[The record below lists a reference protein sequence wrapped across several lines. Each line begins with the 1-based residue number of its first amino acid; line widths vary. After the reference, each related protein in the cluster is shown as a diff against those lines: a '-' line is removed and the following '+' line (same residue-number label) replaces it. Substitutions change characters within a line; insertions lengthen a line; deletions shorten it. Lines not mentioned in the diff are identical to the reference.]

1 MTSGAKVGSIEAL
14 DSFRSSLIVYISKA
28 RPSLEEIGAE
38 VMRSRMWL
46 ENDQRIHWETQVRRR
61 AQTLETARQELFAA
75 GISVLRRSTS
85 DEIRAV
91 RRAENALE
99 EAQNKL
105 NRIKKWTRDFD
116 SQAAP
121 LVKQLEK
128 LETLLANDLPE
139 AVAYLGSVIKTLGD
153 YASSLPPQPTPSA
166 DADAPNPTEPPPP
179 SA

>member
-1 MTSGAKVGSIEAL
+1 
-14 DSFRSSLIVYISKA
+14 
-28 RPSLEEIGAE
+28 
-38 VMRSRMWL
+38 MWL

-121 LVKQLEK
+121 LVKQLEENSK
-128 LETLLANDLPE
+128 PCWPTTSPRPF
-139 AVAYLGSVIKTLGD
+139 AYLGSVIKTLGD

-166 DADAPNPTEPPPP
+166 DADVPNPTEPPPP